1 MSQVLDIA
9 GEGVKKLPPH
19 LPALLA
25 AALVTL
31 CGVGACAQVIAPGSR
46 IRVIQTGVALP
57 TEGSLVAM
65 SSDSISLHL
74 GMSSTLLSMP
84 MESVRAVDL
93 SRGRF
98 TSFGT
103 VARDGAIG
111 LAVGVGVV
119 ALGGKLFCA
128 HSGGAYCG
136 IDAALLAVPFGVVGL
151 VSGVAIA
158 RRHKTE
164 HWERVHDR
172 PATGLLIGPAPR
184 GGLAIGLS
192 IPFGSGA
199 AQP

>member
-1 MSQVLDIA
+1 M
-9 GEGVKKLPPH
+9 KKSSLYLPS
-19 LPALLA
+19 LLA
-25 AALVTL
+25 ATLVSL
-31 CGVGACAQVIAPGSR
+31 CGAQAYAQVIASGSR
-46 IRVIQTGVALP
+46 IRVIQAGAALP

-84 MESVRAVDL
+84 MDSVRAVDL

-103 VARDGAIG
+103 AARDGAIG
-111 LAVGVGVV
+111 LVVGVGVV

-128 HSGGAYCG
+128 HSGGDYCG
-136 IDAALLAVPFGVVGL
+136 LDAALLAVPFGVVGL

-164 HWERVHDR
+164 HWKRVYDR
-172 PATGLLIGPAPR
+172 PATALLIGPAPR
-184 GGLAIGLS
+184 GGFAVGLS
-192 IPFGSGA
+192 IPFGSRA